1 MIKKQFDAI
10 VILGKSLNLDSSLA
24 DNDKER
30 LKSAAVLFRDH
41 TASAIIVCGSHG
53 YKGIEKPELSQA
65 QAYANFLQTLG
76 IPREQLF
83 LETKSQETLGNLLFA
98 KIEILLQHNWHRL
111 LVIPTY
117 DHSTERIAYL
127 LQKTLGDKY
136 SWDILRVGENTDRS
150 NYEREEKSLQ
160 LTKEINDQFVD
171 GDHESIYTELMNTHP
186 AYGGSKWTID
196 ELRQEMKH

>member
-1 MIKKQFDAI
+1 MQFDAI
-10 VILGKSLNLDSSLA
+10 VILGKSLNPDSSLA
-24 DNDKER
+24 DNDEER
-30 LKSAAVLFRDH
+30 LKSAADLFKEH
-41 TASAIIVCGSHG
+41 TANAIIVCGSHG
-53 YKGIEKPELSQA
+53 YKGLEKPELSQA

-98 KIEILLQHNWHRL
+98 KIEILLQHNWQRL

-136 SWDILRVGENTDRS
+136 DWDILRFGENTDQA
-150 NYEREEKSLQ
+150 NKAREEKSLQ
-160 LTKEINDQFVD
+160 LTKDINDHFTD
-171 GDHESIYTELMNTHP
+171 GDHESIYAELMNTHP